1 MSIDVCAVGV
11 IELTACPGT
20 GAPGSPE
27 RGCEPM
33 TRTTPYRTLEIFVTA
48 SCPGCERARA
58 NAATI
63 RGWDLACLGVVL
75 RDLGA
80 PDTVRPAAVF
90 AVPTYVLDGCVISL
104 GNPDIGYLRSL
115 LASGPD

>member
-1 MSIDVCAVGV
+1 
-11 IELTACPGT
+11 
-20 GAPGSPE
+20 
-27 RGCEPM
+27 M

>member
-1 MSIDVCAVGV
+1 
-11 IELTACPGT
+11 
-20 GAPGSPE
+20 
-27 RGCEPM
+27 M

-58 NAATI
+58 NVETI
-63 RGWDLACLGVVL
+63 CSWGLASLDVVL
-75 RDLGA
+75 RDLGD
-80 PDTVRPAAVF
+80 PDTVRPAVVF